1 MTGKEMENL
10 TNKPILKRG
19 ENPSVVLHEFVKQNF
34 KEEMKVDIVYLSNF
48 YYYSKIKVRITL
60 PNGIFWE
67 EEGKNKKTAKRK
79 AAQYIIDNWEGLK
92 TTDWTPEGGFW
103 SINNHLNLQSNR
115 VNSGSANHLIA
126 NNNCFISKPI
136 AYWVADRLKEL
147 FSEYSP
153 KNNNWEL
160 EDGEHYYKI
169 GAFDTLEVWKS
180 THRVDSWEEKSEK
193 MNKFKNKQTAMEVI
207 SKVREIFKKGRDL
220 STTFWKEENGYSEID
235 HYHKAAQERAEIKIM
250 IKSLQ

>member
-1 MTGKEMENL
+1 
-10 TNKPILKRG
+10 
-19 ENPSVVLHEFVKQNF
+19 
-34 KEEMKVDIVYLSNF
+34 MKVDIVFISNF
-48 YYYSKIKVRITL
+48 YYSAEIRVRITL

-67 EEGKNKKTAKRK
+67 EDGRNKKAAKRN
-79 AAQYIIDNWEGLK
+79 AAKYIIEHWGDLDVTE
-92 TTDWTPEGGFW
+92 WTPKEGFW
-103 SINNHLNLQSNR
+103 SINNHLTLQSNR

-193 MNKFKNKQTAMEVI
+193 MNKFKNKQTAMEVL

-220 STTFWKEENGYSEID
+220 SNAFWKEENGYSEID
-235 HYHKAAQERAEIKIM
+235 HYHKAAQERAEIKAI